1 MWSTIIGIGGKA
13 LGAVMGWL
21 GSAVQWFGLFMAYRL
36 GKRKAQQEQALD
48 AVEIK
53 DEQLEIA
60 ARPVEHRN
68 DVLDRLRRGGL

>member
-1 MWSTIIGIGGKA
+1 MWGTIIGIGGKA

-21 GSAVQWFGLFMAYRL
+21 GSAVQWFGFFMAFRL
-36 GKRKAQQEQALD
+36 GKRKAQQEQALN

-53 DEQLEIA
+53 DEQLKIA
-60 ARPVEHRN
+60 ARPVEHRS